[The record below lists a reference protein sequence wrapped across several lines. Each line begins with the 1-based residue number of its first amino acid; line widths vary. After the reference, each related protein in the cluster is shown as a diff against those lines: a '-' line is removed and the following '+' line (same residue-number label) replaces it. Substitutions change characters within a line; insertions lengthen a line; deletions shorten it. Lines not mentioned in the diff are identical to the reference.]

1 MKLEDFHKLDKRI
14 LKSQIY
20 YDQIDISYI
29 FRNYV
34 ISLYRTRNN
43 KGNKIISL
51 NRRIIYRFIKSSIK
65 TFPCLFR
72 MKNIWVFSNSERR
85 KKIDEFYYDRVASI
99 VSENNKDILYVEN
112 TVLVNHKK
120 PTKDII
126 LSDAIF
132 YIGSFITSVFLFK
145 KKKLY
150 IEKELLKDLEKYEI
164 NPNIETIIKR
174 FIGQY
179 RFMRFFLKY
188 IYKPDLVFSVY
199 PNGYYGYNYAF
210 KEFGIPIVELQ
221 HGIIYPLHPSYNST
235 LKNSDELF
243 KPDYIFTYGKRDKMT
258 ISKLN
263 YVTDEKCF
271 VVGSYGLWKIKQD
284 TSDISKYLNSNISS
298 CLKTLVIIASVND
311 IDELYNFC
319 IELEQLEDN
328 LKILLL
334 PRQKITNL
342 SDTKNIKV
350 LDVDRTNVFETYKIA
365 DFLLTKNSTSALEAL
380 YMDIPTFILD
390 KDDDS
395 VFRRNYSF
403 IGSLNYVKTEAE
415 LLNKISENSY
425 KNPCE
430 KDVEQVYAKDVLSN
444 FKNAVNDVF
453 RLETSFLH

>member
-85 KKIDEFYYDRVASI
+85 KKIGEFYYDRVASI

-235 LKNSDELF
+235 LKKKDELF
-243 KPDYIFTYGKRDKMT
+243 KPDYIFTYGIRDKMT
-258 ISKLN
+258 IDKLS
-263 YVTDEKCF
+263 YVAKQNCY
-271 VVGSYGLWKIKQD
+271 VVGSYGLWKVKQD
-284 TSDISKYLNSNISS
+284 KIEASKYLRNNISS
-298 CLKTLVIIASVND
+298 HLKTLIIVATIND

-319 IELEQLEDN
+319 IRLELLENN
-328 LKILLL
+328 LNILLL
-334 PRQKITNL
+334 PRHKNDDLLDTERIKI
-342 SDTKNIKV
+342 
-350 LDVDRTNVFETYKIA
+350 LDVNKTNIFEVYKVA
-365 DFLLTKNSTSALEAL
+365 DFLLTKSSTSALEAL
-380 YMDIPTFILD
+380 FMHIPTFILESE
-390 KDDDS
+390 KKS
-395 VFRRNYSF
+395 IFRENYSF
-403 IGSLNYVKTEAE
+403 IKSFNYINSEVQLIDQ
-415 LLNKISENSY
+415 LLNDKFKKPQKDDIEQIYSEDVINNFNSAI
-425 KNPCE
+425 NNVIRE
-430 KDVEQVYAKDVLSN
+430 NNS
-444 FKNAVNDVF
+444 
-453 RLETSFLH
+453 